1 MKETAPGNFS
11 SNLLKNSN
19 DPSLLIN
26 YIYEIMT
33 EQEKIKFKSLNII
46 KSGVL
51 SKPNKN
57 CNKKN
62 YSISFPLTSIS
73 LNLDRSFSNSSFPK
87 LSLEKK
93 EIVFCEVKEIE
104 VQFLATKSREKSIS
118 SSSSLL
124 EPKLKL
130 NNYNLQIKSKRLL
143 NKATKV

>member
-1 MKETAPGNFS
+1 MNDTTSGNYT
-11 SNLLKNSN
+11 SNVLKNGN

-33 EQEKIKFKSLNII
+33 EQEKIKFKSLNIL

-51 SKPNKN
+51 GKSNKN

-62 YSISFPLTSIS
+62 YSISFPVTSIS
-73 LNLDRSFSNSSFPK
+73 LNLDRSFSNTSFPN
-87 LSLEKK
+87 LCLEKK
-93 EIVFCEVKEIE
+93 ENLYCAIKEIE
-104 VQFLATKSREKSIS
+104 VQFLATKHREKSLS
-118 SSSSLL
+118 SSTNLL

-143 NKATKV
+143 SKATKV